1 MHWRVV
7 QGAEDDG
14 AGTTKRDALGGDLMC
29 TLMAAL
35 HFPVSLGHY
44 LTEHLQLSKI
54 QRQALHVRCN
64 LSSSSHSVLPMDRV
78 PGRAAAAA
86 L

>member
-1 MHWRVV
+1 MLCMRAARNTPVTWHVM

-35 HFPVSLGHY
+35 HFPVSP
-44 LTEHLQLSKI
+44 
-54 QRQALHVRCN
+54 
-64 LSSSSHSVLPMDRV
+64 VLIP
-78 PGRAAAAA
+78 
-86 L
+86 